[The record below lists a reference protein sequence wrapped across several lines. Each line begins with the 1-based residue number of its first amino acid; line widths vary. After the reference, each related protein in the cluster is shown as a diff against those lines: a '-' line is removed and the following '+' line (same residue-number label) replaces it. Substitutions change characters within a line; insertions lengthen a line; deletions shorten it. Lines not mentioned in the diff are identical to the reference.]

1 MSDLGMAHALKKRS
15 KSVAQ
20 GGAVDSA
27 DEQDADMIARIMH
40 KRKAYAD
47 GGEVGAE
54 PEPIADAEPA
64 EFDVAEKDDFI
75 GSIMKKRKDAAP

>member
-15 KSVAQ
+15 KSMAQ
-20 GGAVDSA
+20 GGAASSEEA
-27 DEQDADMIARIMH
+27 DADMIARIMH
-40 KRKAYAD
+40 KRKSYAE
-47 GGEVGAE
+47 GGEVGAD

-75 GSIMKKRKDAAP
+75 GSIMAKRKRA